1 MLRTGHANKREK
13 PGKQER
19 SSCSSGWEME
29 GCRGVRREG
38 AEMCS
43 GGALSL
49 FVEKV
54 SRLCPVL
61 LDAYQQVIGHG
72 HTQELF
78 AFFLSHLSFCR
89 CHTSG
94 AGFGRSHL
102 SLLKSH
108 LNQNKST
115 MSGMGQHKHKAIPI
129 KQQREG
135 VHFRGSIPSFLRAP
149 TQSQLKPMEGSLGF
163 GPTSFPHNCTIFPVL
178 SH

>member
-1 MLRTGHANKREK
+1 MDAVLRTGHANKREK

-54 SRLCPVL
+54 SRLCSVL

-108 LNQNKST
+108 LSIIQVR
-115 MSGMGQHKHKAIPI
+115 IP
-129 KQQREG
+129 KLGR
-135 VHFRGSIPSFLRAP
+135 VVCVSHV
-149 TQSQLKPMEGSLGF
+149 SQWLL
-163 GPTSFPHNCTIFPVL
+163 L
-178 SH
+178 S

>member
-1 MLRTGHANKREK
+1 MGFVCLLQPSTCSSKEPSTARPTGKEKCSGLPVVCPQRTWQVFCK
-13 PGKQER
+13 PGDQ
-19 SSCSSGWEME
+19 CSSGWETE

-135 VHFRGSIPSFLRAP
+135 VHF
-149 TQSQLKPMEGSLGF
+149 
-163 GPTSFPHNCTIFPVL
+163 
-178 SH
+178 